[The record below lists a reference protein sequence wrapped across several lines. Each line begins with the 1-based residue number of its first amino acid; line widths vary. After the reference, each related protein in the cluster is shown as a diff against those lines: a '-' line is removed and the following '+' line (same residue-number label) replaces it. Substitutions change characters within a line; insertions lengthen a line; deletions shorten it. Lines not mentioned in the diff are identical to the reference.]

1 MDLAGETAFAEISQL
16 QRETAEAP
24 PAAVFPVSGKA
35 SFSFAPESA
44 LCVAPSVSSPDMAAS
59 ETECNKVTDTERTV
73 QSLPRKA
80 FQQGVAHE
88 TRVVPSISER
98 DAYAQ
103 LGEGV
108 SEAVLKFG
116 DPAREDVAEVPGAF
130 VLRNVL
136 GGNACA
142 KLCRWVDGFVDASK
156 IEKKRKAND
165 ARPDGTGKRVHD
177 TTAFSGKTHPGPTPR
192 RESAARRLWRLGHG
206 SVTAM
211 DNDGVTAKEKDSVTA
226 DDGANAKSSDTAGIS
241 ILWQKVCVDPLSLV
255 NATTTPDGV
264 THAPVEPSRWVVPV
278 DAMTGTYWVFP
289 KSRDCFTSQLVTVVH
304 TSRYTR
310 LTLFVH
316 NESAGRAVSSFPS
329 R

>member
-1 MDLAGETAFAEISQL
+1 M
-16 QRETAEAP
+16 
-24 PAAVFPVSGKA
+24 
-35 SFSFAPESA
+35 
-44 LCVAPSVSSPDMAAS
+44 
-59 ETECNKVTDTERTV
+59 
-73 QSLPRKA
+73 
-80 FQQGVAHE
+80 
-88 TRVVPSISER
+88 
-98 DAYAQ
+98 
-103 LGEGV
+103 
-108 SEAVLKFG
+108 
-116 DPAREDVAEVPGAF
+116 
-130 VLRNVL
+130 
-136 GGNACA
+136 
-142 KLCRWVDGFVDASK
+142 
-156 IEKKRKAND
+156 
-165 ARPDGTGKRVHD
+165 
-177 TTAFSGKTHPGPTPR
+177 
-192 RESAARRLWRLGHG
+192 
-206 SVTAM
+206 
-211 DNDGVTAKEKDSVTA
+211 TAKEKDSVTA